1 NTMDTC
7 FFASGHSED
16 GWLEKDSH
24 IYISS
29 GNSGILNIELYEPKE
44 EYQTMQ
50 GRIEINGTSYN
61 LSLDGEHTKL
71 NFKVNPNELLDIYIS
86 MDEDYQG
93 DGEDKRRLSV
103 LLMDIQGQ

>member
-1 NTMDTC
+1 
-7 FFASGHSED
+7 
-16 GWLEKDSH
+16 
-24 IYISS
+24 
-29 GNSGILNIELYEPKE
+29 
-44 EYQTMQ
+44 MQ
-50 GRIEINGTSYN
+50 GRMEINGTSYN

-93 DGEDKRRLSV
+93 DGGDKRRLSV